1 MSTIKHDYVLR
12 SEHDE
17 LVALLQD
24 THQTVIDI
32 WIAKDKKEIK
42 KWKTGF
48 YVSFVAFWLLAIM
61 FFTIVIMC

>member
-42 KWKTGF
+42 KW
-48 YVSFVAFWLLAIM
+48 LLAIM